1 MTFFGFSALVHTDF
15 KQDEWII
22 RLIDVGGQRSQRKK
36 WLMLFA
42 GVVDVVLFVV
52 AMSEYDQVLL
62 EDEKVNRMQESVR
75 VFSDICDCPYLLS
88 SHFLLFL
95 NKKDVFDEKIL
106 YSPIT
111 NCFPDYDGG
120 NDKHSAA
127 MYVRQKYR
135 SQNKCDRE
143 VYCHYTNAK
152 DTQTVKVIYQ
162 VMLDTIFL
170 TALKGIRME

>member
-1 MTFFGFSALVHTDF
+1 
-15 KQDEWII
+15 
-22 RLIDVGGQRSQRKK
+22 
-36 WLMLFA
+36 MLFA